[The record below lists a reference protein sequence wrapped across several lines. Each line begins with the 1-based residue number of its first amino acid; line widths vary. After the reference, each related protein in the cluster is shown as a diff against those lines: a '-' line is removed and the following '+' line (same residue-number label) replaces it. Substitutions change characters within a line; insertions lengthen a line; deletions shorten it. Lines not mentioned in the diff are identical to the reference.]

1 MDATF
6 CQTQITTIETQITS
20 AQAVLSKLLAN
31 PNRSYTL
38 NTGQTTES
46 VTKYDIERIQAMIET
61 MVGQLQFWEDCLNGT
76 SGCIGRP
83 GF

>member
-6 CQTQITTIETQITS
+6 IQARIATIESQITAAE
-20 AQAVLSKLLAN
+20 AVLTKLLAN